1 MRAQD
6 LADAALGDDEPMK
19 PMADD
24 AGGDDIE
31 LEAHMTRLMKALK
44 SGDTAAAAKAF
55 RGAMEACG

>member
-6 LADAALGDDEPMK
+6 LADAAVGDEPMGDDEGDTGD
-19 PMADD
+19 ADV
-24 AGGDDIE
+24 E

-44 SGDTAAAAKAF
+44 AGDAAAAAKAF